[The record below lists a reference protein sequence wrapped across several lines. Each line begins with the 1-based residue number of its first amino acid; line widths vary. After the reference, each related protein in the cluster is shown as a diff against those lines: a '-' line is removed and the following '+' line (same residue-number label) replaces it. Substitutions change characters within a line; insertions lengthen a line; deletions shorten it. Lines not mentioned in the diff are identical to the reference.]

1 MIFMENFAGRYRFAA
16 HQDSV
21 RLPKFVKYSYATH
34 RHYQQH
40 LALYW
45 AISMDQL
52 VCIWLGFTYR
62 IPMRIV
68 VTLATDTPEI
78 DQIMWY
84 CWQHEKHGL
93 NFSLGSYIDVGDHYY
108 TCKIDCEP
116 NKYVDLLLLQW
127 ADYLV
132 VV

>member
-1 MIFMENFAGRYRFAA
+1 M
-16 HQDSV
+16 
-21 RLPKFVKYSYATH
+21 
-34 RHYQQH
+34 
-40 LALYW
+40 
-45 AISMDQL
+45 AIH
-52 VCIWLGFTYR
+52 CGIWLGFAYR
-62 IPMRIV
+62 ISMRIV

-78 DQIMWY
+78 DRIMWY

-116 NKYVDLLLLQW
+116 NKYVDLLLLRW